1 MTMTFLP
8 AYAIFLRY
16 WYLLLSTPQ
25 RLVQVFIWST
35 FDIVLWGF
43 VTKYLSTLGVS
54 GFNFTTVLLG
64 SLVFWQFITRIQQSF
79 IMVFLEDSWTR
90 NFINIFA
97 SPMTIGEYL
106 IGIVFASLSTA
117 VLAIVFGAVFAAV
130 IFGLALPPLIIP
142 FLVLSLILALFAITL
157 GMISSAVVLRFG
169 PTAEWFAWPI
179 PAVMQP
185 LVGVFYPISVMPAW
199 AQSIAKL
206 LPPTYVF
213 ENLRTALVGGPID
226 WTQLFVALM
235 LSLVFLALSSYLFA
249 RIYWWALR
257 TGAIS
262 RFGSESF

>member
-1 MTMTFLP
+1 MSFSP

-43 VTKYLSTLGVS
+43 VTKYLGTFGVD

-64 SLVFWQFITRIQQSF
+64 SLVFWQFITRIQQGF

-97 SPMTIGEYL
+97 SPMTIREYL
-106 IGIVFASLSTA
+106 AGIVAASLSTGMM
-117 VLAIVFGAVFAAV
+117 AIVFGAIFAGLL
-130 IFGLALPPLIIP
+130 FGLTMPPLILP
-142 FLVLSLILALFAITL
+142 FLVYALILSLFAVTL
-157 GMISSAVVLRFG
+157 GMISSAIVLRFG

-179 PAVMQP
+179 PAVLQP
-185 LVGVFYPISVMPAW
+185 LVGVFYPITVMPAW
-199 AQSIAKL
+199 AQMTAGL

-213 ENLRTALVGGPID
+213 QSLRDT
-226 WTQLFVALM
+226 
-235 LSLVFLALSSYLFA
+235 LSGAAVVWSDLAIGLALSFVFVGLSGMLFA
-249 RIYWWALR
+249 KVYWWAIR